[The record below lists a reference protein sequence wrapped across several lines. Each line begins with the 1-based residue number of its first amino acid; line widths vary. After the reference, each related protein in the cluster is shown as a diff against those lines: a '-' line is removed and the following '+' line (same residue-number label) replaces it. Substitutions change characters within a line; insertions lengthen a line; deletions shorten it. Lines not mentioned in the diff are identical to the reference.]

1 MENQLM
7 NMALVPMEVWDAVKK
22 DLAEVKA
29 LLTNQKKDEIT
40 NEWVPCSEAQ
50 KMLGVSGKTWQ
61 KYRDERIIPFSQ
73 IGRKIYVKRKDILDY
88 LEKHYIS
95 SDNI

>member
-1 MENQLM
+1 M

-29 LLTNQKKDEIT
+29 LLTNQKKDELT

-73 IGRKIYVKRKDILDY
+73 IGRKIYVKRKDIIDY

-95 SDNI
+95 SNV

>member
-1 MENQLM
+1 M

-40 NEWVPCSEAQ
+40 NEWVPCSDAQ

-95 SDNI
+95 STNI

>member
-1 MENQLM
+1 MENQVM
-7 NMALVPMEVWDAVKK
+7 SMAVVPMEVWQEVKK
-22 DLAEVKA
+22 NLEDVKE
-29 LLTNQKKDEIT
+29 LLTEQKKDELT
-40 NEWVPCSEAQ
+40 NEWVPCAEAQ

-73 IGRKIYVKRKDILDY
+73 IGRKIYVKRKDILEY

-95 SDNI
+95 NNV